1 METLTSLFFLS
12 TLLLFSSLIAL
23 KFRFPAVIILILLGM
38 LIGPKG
44 FGIIENQE
52 LINLFAEIGGIL
64 LLFFIGLEFN
74 FSKILKLGLIPF
86 FIALIKLGIVFLIV
100 YQASLLLSFSSFQ
113 ALFLGLIISVT
124 STALTL
130 RLLKE
135 MKLGKSEE
143 LSTIVGISIIEDVI
157 AIFLMAFISGLA
169 TGNLSTFDLTIL
181 FFKVIGVLG
190 LSYWILSFLLSKI
203 LDRLTSESLY
213 FLSFT
218 LILGLVL
225 LASLLKFSPSIGAFI
240 AGSLIA
246 STKKRKMIEEFLKN
260 FGILFVSIF
269 FLSIGMLV
277 DPKFIFSNLTL
288 ILIFTLI
295 ALLAKF
301 VGISFSSYFFGF
313 SGLSATFIATSM
325 LPLGEVSLLI
335 AKEGIRAGI
344 LSAETL
350 SIISSMVVITSLVS
364 YPAILFHS
372 KIYTFLSKILPKK
385 PRKFLNYRE
394 LIYFFKYKFIP
405 PSKFFELVVKSAKNV
420 VLNLVIFSTLLAI
433 LLSFRLFYLL
443 PLALIPIYFIIKNL
457 IKILKYYSEAFNRYF
472 YKSVLIRKKRL
483 VRDFTVGTFLIFV
496 SIYSFPL
503 ISYVLGN
510 LFASLFFFLTLFISF
525 YFLFDLKYLIK
536 KLRKKK

>member
-38 LIGPKG
+38 LVGPKG

-74 FSKILKLGLIPF
+74 FSKILKLGLIPL

-277 DPKFIFSNLTL
+277 DPKFIFSDLSL

-510 LFASLFFFLTLFISF
+510 LFASLFFFLTLFISL

>member
-74 FSKILKLGLIPF
+74 FSKILKLGLIPL